1 MKKVLLVAGL
11 MVSMGGFAQDIVFRS
26 GDFTINDAITTAKI
40 YGASHAISVYNSYE
54 GYLISSDG
62 KINGNN
68 LGNLDNVTQFI
79 SNLQTQTSTDLYT
92 VKYYTMGTM
101 EVVFKGN
108 DKKYYFT
115 PYVRKCITKAIKTYL
130 GTAN

>member
-1 MKKVLLVAGL
+1 M
-11 MVSMGGFAQDIVFRS
+11 SGFAQDIVFRS
-26 GDFTINDAITTAKI
+26 GDFTINDAITTTKI
-40 YGASHAISVYNSYE
+40 YGAGYAISVYNSYE
-54 GYLISSDG
+54 GYLITSDG

-68 LGNLDNVTQFI
+68 LYNLDNVIQFI
-79 SNLQTQTSTDLYT
+79 SDLQTQTSTDLYT

-130 GTAN
+130 AQ